1 MRTKTPSQKTQIRSL
16 SGGNQQKVVLA
27 KSLAGKSEI
36 IIFDEP
42 TRGIDVGAKWEIY
55 ELMNRLAKEGM
66 AVIMISSEM
75 PELLGMSDRI
85 LVMHEGEITG
95 ELSKEDASQVRILEL
110 ASGIKDVGG
119 SLKT

>member
-1 MRTKTPSQKTQIRSL
+1 M
-16 SGGNQQKVVLA
+16 
-27 KSLAGKSEI
+27 
-36 IIFDEP
+36 
-42 TRGIDVGAKWEIY
+42 GAKWEIY
-55 ELMNRLAKEGM
+55 ELMNRLAREGM

-110 ASGIKDVGG
+110 ASGIKDAGG